1 MPATLS
7 LSAMAVFYPH
17 LVPKGHSMNKNGIEI
32 LSNKHGLVPI
42 SDLLLGAHHW
52 NACESTTS

>member
-7 LSAMAVFYPH
+7 LSAMAFHAVFYPR
-17 LVPKGHSMNKNGIEI
+17 LVPKGHSMNKGGIEI

-42 SDLLLGAHHW
+42 SDLLLW
-52 NACESTTS
+52 SPPLECM